1 MVLQK
6 VDDHVVD
13 DFNPVVYIGGM
24 LLRLNLI
31 QYMYL
36 NGHYKSLNDSIN
48 FYSNYLYIFIFL
60 KKINIAIKI
69 IKMD

>member
-36 NGHYKSLNDSIN
+36 NGHNNSLNDSIN
-48 FYSNYLYIFIFL
+48 FYSNYL
-60 KKINIAIKI
+60 
-69 IKMD
+69 